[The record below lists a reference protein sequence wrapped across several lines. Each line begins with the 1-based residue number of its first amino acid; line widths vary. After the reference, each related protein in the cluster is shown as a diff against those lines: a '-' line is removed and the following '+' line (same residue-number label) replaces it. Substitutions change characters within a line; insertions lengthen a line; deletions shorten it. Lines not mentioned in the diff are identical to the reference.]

1 MSNLPDWQDDKGM
14 YAWLMAKLDDQLE
27 AEMAE
32 ANKNAD
38 HSAVREWLASDGPAL
53 EVAELSDDVT
63 KLRDRYPHLA
73 LFLHPMRLPR
83 GKHRPS
89 RRVNDYDF
97 RVRAAAADVPRIRK
111 LWQVH
116 YRRRNRATGMPQVEK
131 SPEFFAAARWEVD
144 KDDVIRLRERGKPK

>member
-1 MSNLPDWQDDKGM
+1 MNDLPDWQDDQGM
-14 YAWLMAKLDDQLE
+14 YAWLTAKLDDQLE

-53 EVAELSDDVT
+53 EAAELYDDVT
-63 KLRDRYPHLA
+63 KLRERCLPLA
-73 LFLHPMRLPR
+73 RFLHPMKLPR

-89 RRVNDYDF
+89 QRRVSVSDYDV

-111 LWQVH
+111 LWQKH
-116 YRRRNRATGMPQVEK
+116 YERRNRARGMK
-131 SPEFFAAARWEVD
+131 TPEYFAAARWEVRE
-144 KDDVIRLRERGKPK
+144 DDVIRKLNPK